1 MKTNIKHLVAL
12 LAAALSFAACDFLDE
27 YDPNATTKGNYY
39 TSESDIDASVN
50 GVYAS
55 LTQNYYLG
63 ANSFH
68 FTDVRAHSTIC
79 QNSGANSGIPYQFYN
94 FTLTEENT
102 YVYNRYTSMY
112 KTISR
117 ANTTLAHLDDVTY
130 SAPETRNI
138 YEAEVRFVRALTY
151 FYLVTEWGDV
161 PLILT
166 ELTTKDEVA
175 AANHRVPKQ
184 QIYQAIFDDLDF
196 VISSPL
202 RTTCPASECG
212 RASKAAAYALAGKAR
227 LQQACDEDFAAEQ
240 SASLEIAIRMLGEA
254 WNLRTFGSL
263 SDIPYEDIWS
273 LAMQKGCPENIFQL
287 NFIQGN
293 ADLGSAWNYQFG
305 PTQTGV
311 TSMKSGQAYN
321 CTTVETYEL
330 FDPADLRRRFLRK
343 FTQSGVD
350 YYHTMKYADLECGPD
365 GYGGNNWIVLRY
377 ADVALMLAEA
387 YERMGDEAQAKTWLN
402 TVRQRAGLGDW
413 SGSDLRQGIYDERL
427 FEFIQEGLRWQD
439 MLRRY
444 NRMEMILHYNA
455 INPNFGLK
463 DLLLPIPY
471 NERILNPEGLY
482 QNPGYTN
489 D

>member
-1 MKTNIKHLVAL
+1 MKTNIRQIVLL
-12 LAAALSFAACDFLDE
+12 LAAALTVSACDFLDE
-27 YDPNATTKGNYY
+27 YDPNATTTGNYY
-39 TSESDIDASVN
+39 SSESDIAASVS

-55 LTQNYYLG
+55 LTQSYYLG
-63 ANSFH
+63 SACFH
-68 FTDVRAHSTIC
+68 FTDIRAHSTVC
-79 QNSGANSGIPYQFYN
+79 HNSGANSGIPYQFYN
-94 FTLTEENT
+94 FTLTEENA
-102 YVYNRYTSMY
+102 YVYNRYTAMY

-130 SAPETRNI
+130 ADPQTREI
-138 YEAEVRFVRALTY
+138 YEAEVRFLRALTY

-166 ELTTKDEVA
+166 DLSTKDEVA
-175 AANHRVPKQ
+175 AANRRAPKQ
-184 QIYQAIFDDLDF
+184 QVYQAIFDDLEF
-196 VISSPL
+196 VTGSPV

-227 LQQACDEDFAAEQ
+227 LQQACDEDFAAEK
-240 SASLEIAIRMLGEA
+240 SASLAAAIELLGEA
-254 WNLRTFGSL
+254 WNLRTFGAL
-263 SDIPYEDIWS
+263 SDIPYANLWS
-273 LAMQKGCPENIFQL
+273 LSTQKGCPENIFQL

-305 PTQTGV
+305 PTQTGI
-311 TSMKSGQAYN
+311 TSMKTGQAYN
-321 CTTVETYEL
+321 CTTVEIYDRFE
-330 FDPADLRRRFLRK
+330 PADVRREFLRK
-343 FTQSGVD
+343 FTSAGVD

-365 GYGGNNWIVLRY
+365 GYGGNNWVVLRY

-387 YERMGDEAQAKTWLN
+387 YYWSNDEPSARTWLN
-402 TVRQRAGLGDW
+402 MVRKRAGLGDW

-439 MLRRY
+439 MLRMY
-444 NRMEMILHYNA
+444 DRMEMIEHYNA
-455 INPNFGLK
+455 INSNFGLK

-482 QNPGYTN
+482 QNPGYTTE
-489 D
+489 